1 MASIQEQTAESR
13 QKRFAQTSE
22 DEIQRKQLKINAEN
36 TIRANKKCAREYLKE
51 NKQNSEFETFDRV
64 RLNETLSHLYVDIR
78 KPDGQRYKATSLES
92 IRHGL
97 NRYLRSSPH
106 NKPFY
111 IVKDADINDSNT
123 NVSAMLTEVTRLG
136 LGNVVHYPA
145 IDKHD
150 REKLYKSVYFSTNT
164 PSGLSNKVQFDIR
177 LYFCRRGQENMHA
190 MSQSMFTVKTDDET
204 GLRYVTEDELTKNH
218 RETDKELISGVMPA
232 SPGKAKHNKRCVF
245 TVTSLKQFGLVGWK
259 FS

>member
-145 IDKHD
+145 IDKYD

-190 MSQSMFTVKTDDET
+190 MSQSMFTVKTDGET

>member
-1 MASIQEQTAESR
+1 
-13 QKRFAQTSE
+13 
-22 DEIQRKQLKINAEN
+22 LKINAEN
-36 TIRANKKCAREYLKE
+36 TIRANKKCANILREYLKE

-204 GLRYVTEDELTKNH
+204 GLRYVTEDELTTNH

>member
-36 TIRANKKCAREYLKE
+36 TIRANKKCANILREYLKE

-92 IRHGL
+92 ITHGL
-97 NRYLRSSPH
+97 NRYLRSRPH
-106 NKPFY
+106 NKPFD
-111 IVKDADINDSNT
+111 IVKDADFNDSNT
-123 NVSAMLTEVTRLG
+123 YFRAMLAEVKIIG

-145 IDKHD
+145 IDKCD
-150 REKLYKSVYFSTNT
+150 REKLYKSIYFSTNT
-164 PSGLSNKVQFDIR
+164 PYGLSNKVQFDIR

-190 MSQSMFTVKTDDET
+190 MSKSTFTVKTDGET
-204 GLRYVTEDELTKNH
+204 GLKYVTKTEDELTKNH
-218 RETDKELISGVMPA
+218 RETDKELISGVMPN
-232 SPGKAKHNKRCVF
+232 NKKDVF

>member
-78 KPDGQRYKATSLES
+78 KLDGQRYKATSLES

>member
-145 IDKHD
+145 IDKYD

-190 MSQSMFTVKTDDET
+190 MSQSMFTVKTDGET

-245 TVTSLKQFGLVGWK
+245 TVTSLKLFGLVGWK

>member
-145 IDKHD
+145 IDKYD

-190 MSQSMFTVKTDDET
+190 MSQSMFTVKTDGET

-232 SPGKAKHNKRCVF
+232 SPGKAKHKKRCVF
-245 TVTSLKQFGLVGWK
+245 TVTSLKLFGLVGWK

>member
-145 IDKHD
+145 IDKYD

-190 MSQSMFTVKTDDET
+190 MSQSMFTVKTDGET

-218 RETDKELISGVMPA
+218 RETDKELISGDIPA
-232 SPGKAKHNKRCVF
+232 SPGKANHNKRCVV